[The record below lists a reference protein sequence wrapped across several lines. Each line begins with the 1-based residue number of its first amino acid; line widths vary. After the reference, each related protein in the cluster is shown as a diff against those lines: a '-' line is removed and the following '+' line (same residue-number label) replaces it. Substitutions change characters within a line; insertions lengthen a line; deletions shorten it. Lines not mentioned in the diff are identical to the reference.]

1 MADKKGTTFA
11 VVEEENKDDDLP
23 TFEDY
28 LQRKG
33 MISINVQNDT
43 LGFTG
48 NTVAEYGVG
57 CAEIDDVSTPPRQA
71 LYRQLKGKRTL
82 FSSNSRLTDSP

>member
-1 MADKKGTTFA
+1 
-11 VVEEENKDDDLP
+11 
-23 TFEDY
+23 
-28 LQRKG
+28 

-57 CAEIDDVSTPPRQA
+57 CAEIDDVSVIIKNAKPAWINSLVKKDNPKIKKSRRRQKKS
-71 LYRQLKGKRTL
+71 LYR
-82 FSSNSRLTDSP
+82 